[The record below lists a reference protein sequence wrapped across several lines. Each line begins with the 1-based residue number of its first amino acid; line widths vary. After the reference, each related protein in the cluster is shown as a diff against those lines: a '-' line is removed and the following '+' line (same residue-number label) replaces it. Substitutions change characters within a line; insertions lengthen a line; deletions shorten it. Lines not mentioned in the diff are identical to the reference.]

1 MRGRTEGENGTEM
14 RFFID
19 TADVEAIRDL
29 AATGL
34 VDGVTTNPSLVA
46 KSGRDFIEVLGEI
59 CALVP
64 GPVSAEVTATETQA
78 MLAEARRL
86 AQVADNVVIKVPL
99 TPDGLKACRT
109 LTDEGTQVNV
119 TLCFSAAQAILAA
132 KAGARYVSPFIGR
145 LDDIGADGLALIG
158 EIVQIYNAYPDFT
171 TEVLVASVR
180 NSAHVVEAAKMGAH
194 VATLPPAVLRAMF
207 KHPLTDKGLDAFL
220 ADWAKTGQSIL
231 TQRADDAAE

>member
-1 MRGRTEGENGTEM
+1 M
-14 RFFID
+14 RFFVD
-19 TADVEAIRDL
+19 TADVEAIREL

-59 CALVP
+59 CTLVP

-78 MLAEARRL
+78 MLAEARHL
-86 AQVADNVVIKVPL
+86 AQVAENVVVKVPL
-99 TPDGLKACRT
+99 TPDGLRACRA

-132 KAGARYVSPFIGR
+132 KAGARYISPFVGR
-145 LDDIGADGLALIG
+145 LDDIGTDGLALIG
-158 EIVQIYNAYPDFT
+158 EIVQIYDAYPDFT

-194 VATLPPAVLRAMF
+194 VATIPPAVLQAMF

-220 ADWAKTGQSIL
+220 SDWAGTGQSIL
-231 TQRADDAAE
+231 NQRTDDAAE

>member
-1 MRGRTEGENGTEM
+1 M

-19 TADVEAIRDL
+19 TADVEAIREL

-46 KSGRDFIEVLGEI
+46 KSGRDFIDVLGEI

-86 AQVADNVVIKVPL
+86 ARVAENVVVKVPL

-158 EIVQIYNAYPDFT
+158 EIVQIYDAYPAFI

-194 VATLPPAVLRAMF
+194 VATIPPAVLHAMF

-220 ADWAKTGQSIL
+220 ADWGKTGQSIL